1 MSRGLGDVYKRQN
14 DKNQIAVNTSK
25 FINDRLIIIERELG
39 SVDANIESFK
49 RENQLTDIT
58 SETGMYLQ
66 NTSRYKQEGLSL
78 ENQLSIAKYIKEYL
92 VDPQKNSDLIP
103 ANTGISDNSVESQIK
118 EYNDVLLKR
127 DKLIAGSSNKNPIVI
142 DLNNSLSAM
151 KQTIIRSVDNLIV
164 GLNIQL
170 KNIREQ
176 EEQTT
181 KRIEAVPTQQK
192 YVLTVERQQKIKEEL
207 YLYLL
212 NKREENALT
221 QAITESNARIIDPAS
236 GSSAP
241 IAPKPMMILL
251 AAVALGTV
259 IPMGVLWLLNITDTK
274 VRTRKELDN
283 VLTIP
288 FLGDIPRHGTKKGE
302 DADGIVVHESG
313 RDSVSEAFR
322 IIRTNME
329 FMRVK
334 SDKLQAVSYTH
345 LTLPTN

>member
-1 MSRGLGDVYKRQN
+1 M
-14 DKNQIAVNTSK
+14 
-25 FINDRLIIIERELG
+25 
-39 SVDANIESFK
+39 
-49 RENQLTDIT
+49 TDIT

-78 ENQLSIAKYIKEYL
+78 ENQLSISKYIKEYL

-118 EYNDVLLKR
+118 EYNDMLLKR
-127 DKLIAGSSNKNPIVI
+127 DKLITGSSNKNPIVI

-236 GSSAP
+236 GSNKP
-241 IAPKPMMILL
+241 VAPKSMMILL
-251 AAVALGTV
+251 AAVALGAV
-259 IPMGVLWLLNITDTK
+259 IPMGVLWLLNVTDTK
-274 VRTRKELDN
+274 VRTRKELDQ

-288 FLGDIPRHGTKKGE
+288 FWVIYPVMAVRRGKMQMELLFVRVAVILFPRHF
-302 DADGIVVHESG
+302 ALCV
-313 RDSVSEAFR
+313 
-322 IIRTNME
+322 RTWSSC
-329 FMRVK
+329 V
-334 SDKLQAVSYTH
+334 
-345 LTLPTN
+345 